1 MSKYIKTGPNLNLNC
16 LPKAFVFL
24 KAYIGRQKIIDIIQ
38 NFRGDLY
45 QTWEKGLDVFE
56 ELLLDAD
63 WALNAGNW
71 MWLSA
76 SAFFHQYYRYKRL
89 NLFWRKI
96 FFIYLPLPT
105 YNLMANASINPGALR
120 AVGLLLF
127 FCYGAWTKFSLLI
140 WRL

>member
-1 MSKYIKTGPNLNLNC
+1 MLKYIKTGPNLNLNC

-45 QTWEKGLDVFE
+45 QSWEKGLDVFE

-89 NLFWRKI
+89 PKSVLVKNLFYI
-96 FFIYLPLPT
+96 PT
-105 YNLMANASINPGALR
+105 CMYNLMH
-120 AVGLLLF
+120 LLTL
-127 FCYGAWTKFSLLI
+127 GP
-140 WRL
+140 